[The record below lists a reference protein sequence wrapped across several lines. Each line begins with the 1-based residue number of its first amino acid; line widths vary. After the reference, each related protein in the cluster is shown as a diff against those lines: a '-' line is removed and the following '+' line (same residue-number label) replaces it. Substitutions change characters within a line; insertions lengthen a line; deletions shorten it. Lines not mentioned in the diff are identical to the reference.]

1 MSSAIL
7 TRRCHCGRAFLES
20 EKTYYCS
27 GCGEQGW
34 FTDTEL
40 KRHAEYLF
48 ELQRAKR
55 QNDALETTGNG

>member
-1 MSSAIL
+1 MSMTIL
-7 TRRCHCGRAFLES
+7 TRRCHCGRAFLEN

-40 KRHAEYLF
+40 KRHQEYL
-48 ELQRAKR
+48 LQLEIEKR
-55 QNDALETTGNG
+55 KKDALATTSNG